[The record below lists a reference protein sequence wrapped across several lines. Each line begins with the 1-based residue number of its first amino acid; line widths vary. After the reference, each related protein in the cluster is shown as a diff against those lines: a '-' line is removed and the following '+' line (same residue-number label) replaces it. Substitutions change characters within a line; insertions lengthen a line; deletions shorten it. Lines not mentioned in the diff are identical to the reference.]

1 MPSARGQL
9 ALRVMVDVSVF
20 SDCAYV
26 VVVGVTVA
34 VAIVIVDVAAVNL
47 HDLVRR
53 HETGSK

>member
-1 MPSARGQL
+1 
-9 ALRVMVDVSVF
+9 MVDVSVF